1 MRLEKK
7 EIEETNSNLVLLV
20 IAIILLSI
28 SALYFFA
35 VSKIKKKVVNAIE
48 NVNNNYIEISYKK
61 LKISPFPIFIKI
73 RFYDL
78 DVKVES
84 KGNKINITLPE
95 ITFKNLMFTRDVNV
109 ILPENGKLIDPK
121 DKKMDVAFD
130 QHYINF
136 SLDKE
141 LKISGI
147 DAFVKKITLK
157 YTENAKTISDLM
169 NITFKTIKLASDE
182 YINTTTRFDIDKIG
196 VKLGDSEVE
205 SESNFEIVISNLK
218 ELDSSKK
225 VISMTNLIDTFTYN
239 DITNNYALGLKGNF
253 NADNLTKNLT
263 ADVELEISNYNSL
276 VRTINNKNSY
286 LLFDKAKISNF
297 IQMLELAP
305 ENDKNTNSNKYYKV
319 VVDMKTKLLLINNA
333 NINDLIKNMFYK
345 K

>member
-20 IAIILLSI
+20 IAIILLLI

-35 VSKIKKKVVNAIE
+35 VGKIKKKVVNAIE

-78 DVKVES
+78 DVKIES
-84 KGNKINITLPE
+84 KENKINLTLPE

-109 ILPENGKLIDPK
+109 ILPKNGKLIDPR

-196 VKLGDSEVE
+196 VKLGDSEIE
-205 SESNFEIVISNLK
+205 NESNFEIVISNLK
-218 ELDSSKK
+218 ELDSTKK

-319 VVDMKTKLLLINNA
+319 VVNMKTKLLLINNA